1 MPVKILMPA
10 LSPTMTEG
18 NLVKWLKKEGDEV
31 ESGQVLAEIE
41 TDKATMEVEA
51 VDEGKLARIIVPEG
65 TEAVKVNAVIGII
78 LEEGEDESALEGMDV
93 ESTATP
99 APKEAPAKP
108 TSASPQVATVS
119 PTEAQVSGDR
129 IIASPLAKRI
139 ATQAGL
145 ALGSIQGSGPRG
157 RIVKADVEAAL
168 QAGPAARRAEIPR
181 DEFGMPSFERV
192 EVSNIRK
199 VIAGRLTESKQTV
212 PHFYLTIECEMDKL
226 LDLRQQINA
235 TLDDEKVS
243 VNDVLIRACALALQ
257 QVPEANA
264 AWMGDHVRQYKAQDI
279 SVAVAVD
286 YGLVTPI
293 VKDAGQKTILEISR
307 DAKQLIAKARAG
319 KLKPQEFQGGT
330 FSISNMGMYGLQD
343 FSAIINPPQACILAV
358 SAAKQSPVVIDGD
371 IGIATLMK
379 CTLSVDHRV
388 VDGAIGA
395 EFLQALK
402 TLIENPVQIVI
413 RNQKS
418 EIRGQRSEVRG
429 QMSAH

>member
-18 NLVKWLKKEGDEV
+18 NLVRWLKKEGDEV

-51 VDEGKLARIIVPEG
+51 VEEGKLAKIIVPEG
-65 TEAVKVNAVIGII
+65 TEAVKVNEVIAIL
-78 LEEGEDESALEGMDV
+78 LEEDEDESALEGMDLETHTAPEPKETPAVV
-93 ESTATP
+93 ESKP
-99 APKEAPAKP
+99 ALAPE
-108 TSASPQVATVS
+108 PQVASIS
-119 PTEAQVSGDR
+119 PAGGRV
-129 IIASPLAKRI
+129 IASPLAKRI
-139 ATQAGL
+139 AAQEGL
-145 ALGSIQGSGPRG
+145 ALGSIQGTGPRG

-168 QAGPAARRAEIPR
+168 QAGPVTRRVEVPR
-181 DEFGMPSFERV
+181 DEFGMPAFDRIDLT
-192 EVSNIRK
+192 NIRK
-199 VIAGRLTESKQTV
+199 VIAQRLTESKQTV

-226 LDLRQQINA
+226 LDLRRQINA
-235 TLDDEKVS
+235 SLDGEKVS
-243 VNDVLIRACALALQ
+243 VNDVLIRACALALKK
-257 QVPEANA
+257 VPQANA
-264 AWMGDHVRQYKAQDI
+264 AWMNDHVRHYKAQDI

-293 VKDAGQKTILEISR
+293 VKDAGQKTIVEISR
-307 DAKQLIAKARAG
+307 DAKALIAKAREG

-343 FSAIINPPQACILAV
+343 FAAIINPPQACILAV
-358 SAAKQSPVVIDGD
+358 SAAKQSPVVAEGE
-371 IGIATLMK
+371 IGIASLMK

-402 TLIENPVQIVI
+402 TLIENPVQLVL
-413 RNQKS
+413 
-418 EIRGQRSEVRG
+418 
-429 QMSAH
+429 